1 MKLTGQ
7 QHRQLREAIQSAF
20 VDIADLKIMLREEM
34 DMSLNNIA
42 SGENDNQIVSNLIN
56 QLEAQNRIVEFLEA
70 ALKSVPKNQELLNYQ
85 QQFIQESKSPPTEPI
100 TNIPEIWFQDLT
112 IITIN
117 SSIITL
123 ICIIIK
129 FLGILQPY
137 ELWAFDRLIQIRGSL
152 QPDKADHRILIVGV
166 TPEEREEWDKVEKP
180 YRASLPDKVILE
192 LLQKLDE
199 YNPKTIGI
207 SISRPFNA
215 TEDELAK
222 KLSND
227 SRLFAVCKVPVE
239 NGNKVAPPP
248 EVPENRLGFS
258 DFIQDPDQVL
268 RRYLFQMN
276 LKLTPDDKKRLGIK
290 EDENFCQANYALSF
304 QLALHYLGEKAQFTE
319 KGFYKIRD
327 VVFKPLDGYA
337 GPYQRNIDLGGHQI
351 ILDYHNFHGFFEN
364 SPRNVAEQL
373 TLNQVIQDR
382 VATEDIQ
389 RYQNRIILIG
399 IITRGQENYWSTP
412 LGGREV
418 PGVFIHAQMVS
429 QILRAVEDGEP
440 LLWYWPQWVE
450 ILWIWVW
457 ATVGG
462 TIVWCNHQPKYM
474 LVMEIAGIISVV
486 NICIF
491 VFFLFNGWLPSIPP
505 IIALIFT
512 ALIIFYTQNFTVK
525 SK

>member
-1 MKLTGQ
+1 MKLTGK

-20 VDIADLKIMLREEM
+20 VNIEDLEIMLREKM
-34 DMSLNNIA
+34 DLSLNNIV
-42 SGENDNQIVSNLIN
+42 SGKNYNQIASNLIN
-56 QLEAQNRIVEFLEA
+56 QLEAQNRIVDFIEA
-70 ALKSVPKNQELLNYQ
+70 ALEYVPNQQELLNCQQQFMQKSVPSNQELLNCQ
-85 QQFIQESKSPPTEPI
+85 QQFVQKSELEQLPTPPINFSKT
-100 TNIPEIWFQDLT
+100 WFQVLR
-112 IITIN
+112 IVTIN

-123 ICIIIK
+123 ICIIIR

-248 EVPENRLGFS
+248 EVPKNRLGFS

-268 RRYLFQMN
+268 RRYHFQMN
-276 LKLTPDDKKRLGIK
+276 LKLTPDDKKRLGITD
-290 EDENFCQANYALSF
+290 DENFCQANYALSF

-457 ATVGG
+457 GDC
-462 TIVWCNHQPKYM
+462 WWNNR
-474 LVMEIAGIISVV
+474 LVQSSTKVYAGYGNSR
-486 NICIF
+486 NNQCR
-491 VFFLFNGWLPSIPP
+491 
-505 IIALIFT
+505 
-512 ALIIFYTQNFTVK
+512 
-525 SK
+525 